1 MPALGDGSNIDAA
14 QSAALRSHDLRR
26 LARVRQG
33 LGPGS
38 QDAKGSGPL
47 HLACQPTPQAAASL
61 EFLREVLSW
70 APLLDRPNSA
80 GWTALGLAVMF
91 LPAPAVRLLAEL
103 GACESRSSLR
113 DALLLAANYERADV
127 TAAVLASGRVAT
139 GVEEHHNEALSF
151 ALRFERHA
159 AYLLELDGLAGRFPV
174 LDREVANS
182 EQTDERVLKLLASS
196 KDRPTLRAVARNP
209 NTPTETLF
217 ALAPEFPRPFFCNP
231 VFDWLLLENP
241 DRILEMGKG
250 GVIRKIL
257 RVKDCPASMIAWAVE
272 SGSDADKLAVIRRGD
287 ASPEILRL
295 IAEKSTG
302 RVQALAIASNPDA
315 PEASLKAA
323 VGIDAAADRLIA
335 ARLQAGED
343 LLDRLS
349 DSGDP
354 VVRQQLLQNPRIS
367 EAARRKLAG
376 GGLVVHLL
384 RRR

>member
-1 MPALGDGSNIDAA
+1 VPALGDGSTIDAA

-38 QDAKGSGPL
+38 QDAKGNGPL

-80 GWTALGLAVMF
+80 GWTALDLAVLFM
-91 LPAPAVRLLAEL
+91 PAPAVRLLAEF
-103 GACESRSSLR
+103 GACESGSSLR

-250 GVIRKIL
+250 VIRKIL
-257 RVKDCPASMIAWAVE
+257 RVKDCPASMIEWAVE
-272 SGSDADKLAVIRRGD
+272 RGSDADRLAVIRRGD

-302 RVQALAIASNPDA
+302 RVQALAIASNPEA
-315 PEASLKAA
+315 PESSLKAA
-323 VGIDAAADRLIA
+323 VGIDVAADRLIA

-349 DSGDP
+349 DSGDL

>member
-1 MPALGDGSNIDAA
+1 MPALGDGSTIDAA

-38 QDAKGSGPL
+38 QDAKGNGPL

-80 GWTALGLAVMF
+80 GWTALDLAVLFM
-91 LPAPAVRLLAEL
+91 PAPAVRLLAEF
-103 GACESRSSLR
+103 GACESGSSLR

-250 GVIRKIL
+250 VIRKIL
-257 RVKDCPASMIAWAVE
+257 RVKDCPASMIEWAVE
-272 SGSDADKLAVIRRGD
+272 RGSDADRLAVIRRGD

-302 RVQALAIASNPDA
+302 RVQALAIASNPEA
-315 PEASLKAA
+315 PESSLKAA
-323 VGIDAAADRLIA
+323 VGIDVAADRLIA

-349 DSGDP
+349 DSGDL